1 MKYKLIASDFDNTI
15 YDGTEIHP
23 RVLQAIAAYRKAG
36 GKFVVA
42 TGRIFESIRKKMG
55 MIGADDELIACQG
68 AALYKA
74 STGKVLERF
83 PLSPEI
89 AKIAVDFFEARG
101 DVCHA
106 YADKEFYVAEENPSS
121 QVYAAY
127 CEVTPTYLGRPL
139 STFLPEMAATNKI
152 ISILGLDE
160 IDGRMEELAA
170 LLGKDAEVTKS
181 APMFLEVTSAKAGKG
196 NCLIALANRLGI
208 PIEETVAVGDN
219 LNDLSMIRAAG
230 LGATVENGVPALK
243 KEADIVLPSVK
254 EGGVADLIEKIL
266 RDEL

>member
-15 YDGTEIHP
+15 YDGTEVHP
-23 RVLQAIAAYRKAG
+23 RVLRAISAYRKAG
-36 GKFVVA
+36 GKFVIA
-42 TGRIFESIRKKMG
+42 TGRIYESIRKKMG

-74 STGKVLERF
+74 STGEVLDRF
-83 PLSPEI
+83 PLPPEI
-89 AKIAVDFFEARG
+89 AKKAVDFFEARG

-106 YADKEFYVAEENPSS
+106 YADKEFYVAEKNPSS
-121 QVYAAY
+121 DLYAAY
-127 CEVTPTYLGRPL
+127 CEVTPTYLGYPL
-139 STFLPEMAATNKI
+139 SEFLPKMIATNKI
-152 ISILGLDE
+152 ISILDPAI
-160 IDGRMEELAA
+160 IDGRLKELSAF
-170 LLGKDAEVTKS
+170 LGSEAEVTKS

-208 PIEETVAVGDN
+208 PVEETVAVGDN
-219 LNDLSMIRAAG
+219 LNDLSMVRAAG

-243 KEADIVLPSVK
+243 KAADIVLPSVK